1 MAGSKWGKKLAN
13 IREHGVNNRLMATE
27 WGGPAANKW
36 MQQTPGGNYPQT
48 FQDVIVAP
56 DPSWV
61 GLMWFEALYDTNI
74 VNMGLLDASGLT
86 RVGRDYVGVF
96 VH

>member
-1 MAGSKWGKKLAN
+1 M
-13 IREHGVNNRLMATE
+13 
-27 WGGPAANKW
+27 
-36 MQQTPGGNYPQT
+36 
-48 FQDVIVAP
+48 QDVIVAP

-86 RVGRDYVGVF
+86 GVGQDYVGVF

>member
-1 MAGSKWGKKLAN
+1 MWPSWVIK
-13 IREHGVNNRLMATE
+13 
-27 WGGPAANKW
+27 
-36 MQQTPGGNYPQT
+36 YPQT

-74 VNMGLLDASGLT
+74 VNMGLPANIIAGTGFGMISKTAGTSRQVQFSLKLI
-86 RVGRDYVGVF
+86 Y
-96 VH
+96 

>member
-1 MAGSKWGKKLAN
+1 MWPSWVIK
-13 IREHGVNNRLMATE
+13 
-27 WGGPAANKW
+27 
-36 MQQTPGGNYPQT
+36 YPQT
-48 FQDVIVAP
+48 FQDVIIAP

-86 RVGRDYVGVF
+86 GVGKDYVGVF